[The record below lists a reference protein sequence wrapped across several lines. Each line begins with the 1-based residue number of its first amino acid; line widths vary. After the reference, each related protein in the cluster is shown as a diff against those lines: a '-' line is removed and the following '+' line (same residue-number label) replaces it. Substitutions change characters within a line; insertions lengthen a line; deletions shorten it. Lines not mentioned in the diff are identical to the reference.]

1 MALSCCRGRV
11 FPKRALALGLG
22 MLLAFAVL
30 AGAQAPRPKSGIH
43 SFPARGV
50 KGSHET
56 PILKSSADL
65 VFHGGPVITSA
76 HVVFIFWGPS
86 FNDAASPDYS
96 YARTLQSFRNQFG
109 TTPEYNTI
117 TQYSGSNGTIA
128 LTNLAAGTP
137 DWFDTSTPP
146 ANVTDDLLQGEVSSY
161 LSAHGFDANAIY
173 EVVLPSSSYSS
184 STSIGGTS
192 CGGTPLAYCAYH
204 GYYTSGANAVKYSV
218 QPYPSCSGC
227 QASGWSAVQNQ
238 ERSVTHET
246 REAVT
251 DPQLDA
257 WFDNLFPASEA
268 DDKCAFSPAPFIG
281 TGGYSYQYEWS
292 NAVSRCVAGTPIA
305 PSYAGT
311 FEHDGCDTLSGWA
324 ADRNRP
330 NVSINVSIYN
340 NGTLITTILANGSR
354 PDVGATL
361 GDNGLHGFSIPT
373 PVSLQDGHSHLVSVR
388 FESSSTELASSP
400 ASLTCAPPPNYA
412 GSLDHAGCDTL
423 AGWAADDNR
432 LNTPI
437 NVSVYDNGALVTTV
451 LASLY
456 RSDVG
461 SYLGDN
467 GLHGFSITTPA
478 RFQDGLSHQVS
489 ARFESSAT
497 NLSLSPV
504 TLTCNNPAPVAN
516 FTFTCTGLSCSF
528 NGAGSTG
535 TGLTYAWSFGD
546 SGTGSGATIGHSY
559 PNVSGTNVY
568 TAALTVTDSWGR
580 QSSKSRKVSVS
591 GDAVAVAESYFAV
604 VPCRIL
610 DTRNTTILTSDQ
622 PRLITIAGNCGI
634 PSTAKA
640 ISLNVTAISPTG
652 SGKITLYPGNLT
664 ASWSGERS
672 SLNFAPATSPR
683 ANDAVIQLA
692 TNGTGT
698 LGINTVVTGS
708 PGQVHLVIDVQ
719 GYFSTD
725 TTPAAGAQ
733 GPLGYQTLPICR
745 LADTRSSSP
754 LVAGSVRTFTAQG
767 VCGVPAGAAVGQ
779 IQAGVTAPAYGG
791 YFTLYPSSIST
802 PTVSTMSF
810 QAGISALRNGA
821 RVNLSPTAPDFAVYF
836 GAASGAA
843 VNATFDV
850 NGYFKPD
857 APLKYYPVAPCR
869 AVDTTDAAMGGPAL
883 VTDVVRTFQIQGN
896 CGVPV
901 GAKAVVARLKVSVP
915 TSTGVMSVYPSNV
928 SLPPYS
934 TIQFDANEPEL
945 SMGTIVPLSTLANDL
960 AVSPNKM
967 TAGGTVHLLI
977 DVFGYFQ

>member
-1 MALSCCRGRV
+1 MTLSVYLRRTLTFG
-11 FPKRALALGLG
+11 LGL
-22 MLLAFAVL
+22 LLAFASL
-30 AGAQAPRPKSGIH
+30 AGAQALRSGIH
-43 SFPARGV
+43 SYPARGV
-50 KGSHET
+50 KRPGA
-56 PILKSSADL
+56 PMILKSAADL
-65 VFHGGPVITSA
+65 VYHGGPVITSA

-146 ANVTDDLLQGEVSSY
+146 TAITDAMAQGEVNTY
-161 LSAHGFDANAIY
+161 LSTRGLDANAIY
-173 EVVLPSSSYSS
+173 EVILPTTSYSS
-184 STSIGGTS
+184 VPTLGGTS

-204 GYYTSGANAVKYSV
+204 GDYPSGANVVKYSV

-227 QASGWSAVQNQ
+227 QVSGWSAVQNQ

-251 DPQLDA
+251 DPQIDA
-257 WFDNLFPASEA
+257 WFDDVYPYYEA
-268 DDKCAFSPAPFIG
+268 DDKCVFSPAPFIG

-292 NAVSRCVAGTPIA
+292 NAVSGCVASTPIA

-311 FEHDGCDTLSGWA
+311 FEHTGCDTLSGWA

-330 NVSINVSIYN
+330 NTAINVSIYN
-340 NGTLITTILANGSR
+340 NGTLLTTILANGSR

-373 PVSLQDGHSHLVSVR
+373 PLSLQDGNSHLISVR
-388 FESSSTELASSP
+388 FESSSTNLASSP
-400 ASLTCAPPPNYA
+400 TSLTCAPPPNYA
-412 GSLDHAGCDTL
+412 GNLDHAGCDTL

-451 LASLY
+451 LANLS
-456 RSDVG
+456 RPDVG
-461 SYLGDN
+461 IYLGDN
-467 GLHGFSITTPA
+467 GLHGFSIPTPLS
-478 RFQDGLSHQVS
+478 FQNGLSHQVS
-489 ARFESSAT
+489 VRFESSAT
-497 NLSLSPV
+497 NLSLSPA
-504 TLTCNNPAPVAN
+504 TLTCNNPAPVAD
-516 FTFTCTGLSCSF
+516 FSFTCTGLSCSF
-528 NGAGSTG
+528 NGTGSTG
-535 TGLTYAWSFGD
+535 TGLSYAWSFGD
-546 SGTGSGATIGHSY
+546 SGTGAGATINHNY

-568 TAALTVTDSWGR
+568 TATLTVTDSWGR
-580 QSSKSRKVSVS
+580 QSSRSKKVSVS
-591 GDAVAVAESYFAV
+591 GDAVAAAENYFAV
-604 VPCRIL
+604 APCRIL

-622 PRLITIAGNCGI
+622 PRTITVAGNCGI

-683 ANDAVIQLA
+683 ANSAVIQLA
-692 TNGTGT
+692 TNGAGT
-698 LGINTVVTGS
+698 MGINAVVTGS
-708 PGQVHLVIDVQ
+708 PGQVHLVVDIQ

-745 LADTRSSSP
+745 LADTRTSSP
-754 LVAGSVRTFTAQG
+754 LAAGTVRTFTAQG
-767 VCGVPAGAAVGQ
+767 ICGVPAGAAVGQ
-779 IQAGVTAPAYGG
+779 IQAGVTAPTYGG
-791 YFTLYPSSIST
+791 YFTLYPSNIST
-802 PTVSTMSF
+802 PTVSTINF
-810 QAGISALRNGA
+810 QAGISALRNSA
-821 RVNLSPTAPDFAVYF
+821 RVNLSSTTPDFAVYF
-836 GAASGAA
+836 GASAGAS

-850 NGYFKPD
+850 NGYFKLD
-857 APLKYYPVAPCR
+857 APLKYHPVAPCR
-869 AVDTTDAAMGGPAL
+869 AVDTTDAALGGPAL
-883 VTDVVRTFQIQGN
+883 VTDVVRTFQIQGS

-945 SMGTIVPLSTLANDL
+945 SMGVIVPLSTLVNDL